1 MEFIIFIILIGNIKE
16 IGKIDFLMDLENY
29 IFQKDWNL
37 KEIGI

>member
-16 IGKIDFLMDLENY
+16 IGKIDFLMDLEHY